1 MPAILKRGLGKG
13 AAMTKEQFD
22 REKKYQAALAVARSM
37 LRENVIN
44 REDFLRIEVRLREKF
59 RPVLG
64 GFLF

>member
-1 MPAILKRGLGKG
+1 
-13 AAMTKEQFD
+13 MTKEQFE

-44 REDFLRIEVRLREKF
+44 GDDFLRIEARLREKF